1 MRVIHINKYRSKFT
15 EAEQKETRRK
25 AAAKATAT
33 NKAKKYAASAR
44 SDNALQHTPVTKE
57 SPVNIARNIL
67 GKRLQEYTMCD
78 GIAWELDGKPTSLNL
93 VIREANRILKANNQ
107 PQIDTNKAWVV

>member
-1 MRVIHINKYRSKFT
+1 MTVIVFKKHRSKFT
-15 EAEQKETRRK
+15 EAQQKEIRRK

-33 NKAKKYAASAR
+33 NSKKKYKDASR
-44 SDNALQHTPVTKE
+44 SDNALQHTPTVKE
-57 SPVNIARNIL
+57 SPITIARNIL